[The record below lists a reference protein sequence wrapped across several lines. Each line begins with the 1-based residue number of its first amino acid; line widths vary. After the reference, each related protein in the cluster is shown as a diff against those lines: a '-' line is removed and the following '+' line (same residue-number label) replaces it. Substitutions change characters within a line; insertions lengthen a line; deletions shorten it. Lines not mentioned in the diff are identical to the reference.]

1 MRIVA
6 GKHKGRRLTV
16 PGDLDIRPTSDRA
29 RQALFNILSHGD
41 FAGPDGPHDPV
52 PQGRTVLDVFA
63 GTGALGLE
71 ALSRGAATVCF
82 IEREKAAARLI
93 EATAKAMGEADQ
105 VRVLTRDATKPGPPP
120 ASPSARFD
128 LVLLDAPY
136 RTGQSVPALNAL
148 AELGWLRAGAIC
160 CVELAKQEDFQPGP
174 AFTLLDERHYGAAR
188 MVILRWDNLVM
199 E

>member
-1 MRIVA
+1 MVRIVA

-16 PGDLDIRPTSDRA
+16 PGELDIRPTSDRA

-41 FAGPDGPHDPV
+41 YAGPDGPMPR
-52 PQGRTVLDVFA
+52 GRAVLDVFA

-71 ALSRGAATVCF
+71 ALSRGAASVCF
-82 IEREKAAARLI
+82 IERERAAARLI
-93 EATAKAMGEADQ
+93 EATAEAMGEAAQ
-105 VRVLTRDATKPGPPP
+105 VKVLTRDATKPGHPPTSPP
-120 ASPSARFD
+120 AHFD

-136 RTGQSVPALNAL
+136 RTGQSVPALGAL
-148 AELGWLRAGAIC
+148 AELGWLGTGAIC

-188 MVILRWDNLVM
+188 LIILRWDDPDT
-199 E
+199 